1 MRAAQ
6 AWSVRPTVLLQ
17 EWGERDRVLAEALI
31 EFDATAHC
39 PGCGQLRSKAWDPDT
54 AGAWETHEDVTCYA
68 CAHTAE
74 QKKNDDDPKPG
85 QLTYVALNDEDV
97 ARAKKIR
104 QARAR
109 NQS

>member
-1 MRAAQ
+1 M
-6 AWSVRPTVLLQ
+6 LQ

-31 EFDATAHC
+31 EFDSTAHC

-74 QKKNDDDPKPG
+74 QQKKKKSNDDEPTPG
-85 QLTYVALNDEDV
+85 QLTYVSLNEEDV
-97 ARAKKIR
+97 AREKKVR
-104 QARAR
+104 QARVR
-109 NQS
+109 RTS